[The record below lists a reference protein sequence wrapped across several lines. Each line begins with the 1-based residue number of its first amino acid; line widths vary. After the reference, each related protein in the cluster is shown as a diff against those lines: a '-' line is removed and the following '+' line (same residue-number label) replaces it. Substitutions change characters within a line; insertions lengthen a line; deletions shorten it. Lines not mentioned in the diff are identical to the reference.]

1 MQFLSSDKV
10 IRKNVAKYKNGKNT
24 GFFSGFVNNTALLG
38 LLEVANFENTTL
50 IRTFLKDSL
59 NVHEVQFDFETFT

>member
-1 MQFLSSDKV
+1 MSQNIKTV
-10 IRKNVAKYKNGKNT
+10 KIRVF
-24 GFFSGFVNNTALLG
+24 FFSGFVNNTALLG

>member
-1 MQFLSSDKV
+1 MSQNIKTV
-10 IRKNVAKYKNGKNT
+10 KIRV
-24 GFFSGFVNNTALLG
+24 FFSGFVNNTALLG